1 MSGRYYV
8 QHVIPSLTSGAGG
21 TAPGG
26 GRRRLLSMP
35 DRSLLQTPD
44 VNASTTAGQA
54 TLVTLN
60 LNKFLSGAAGR
71 RKLLQTSGLEI
82 VYACVLTVFHPPACP
97 TLGRWALSACKYA
110 NVLCMHLVH
119 TNHV

>member
-8 QHVIPSLTSGAGG
+8 QHVVSSLTRGAGG

-35 DRSLLQTPD
+35 DRSLLQVPD

-54 TLVTLN
+54 TLVSLN
-60 LNKFLSGAAGR
+60 MNNFLGSARR
-71 RKLLQTSGLEI
+71 RKLLQTRGLEI
-82 VYACVLTVFHPPACP
+82 VYACVPSASTRLPAQP
-97 TLGRWALSACKYA
+97 
-110 NVLCMHLVH
+110 
-119 TNHV
+119 